1 MKEAMMKSIFLA
13 VLLFLFFGDQSAA
26 QVNEYKRFHLQVHIE
41 GLDTARLSIGSF
53 FSNGYDVDQKQV
65 MVYAGRALFK
75 GMIPHPFHF
84 RLRLTING
92 KEHLSRFFYVD
103 YKADTQLI
111 RLPLDSF
118 SVQKIAV
125 DNSSWN
131 AEYVHSFLP
140 VIKKNEEAIQQ
151 WPVATEKDYQKKKD
165 SLQQGFDRLLTQKDS
180 LLLRY
185 AMKHPSSYVA
195 LWELYTRFSLKG
207 YSNIY
212 ADAFQLLE
220 DSLKKSLIGV
230 DFSQK
235 LIEAKQL
242 TIGKKFPGVLF
253 LRLDS
258 TARPINYASNKY
270 TLVDFWYSYCGPCIK
285 EFPALKKIY
294 QSFHHKGFHV
304 VSVSTDRDEDVK
316 HYNHAIR
323 KYQLRWEHRWDRDGI
338 IATNLVIHSFPT
350 NFLIDQKGIIIAK
363 NIKPAQLAAFLA
375 KQLK

>member
-1 MKEAMMKSIFLA
+1 MKSILRLA
-13 VLLFLFFGDQSAA
+13 ILFLFFNDQAAA
-26 QVNEYKRFHLQVHIE
+26 QATASRRFHLQVQID
-41 GLDTARLSIGSF
+41 GLDTALLSIGSF

-65 MVYAGRALFK
+65 MVHDGRALFK
-75 GMIPHPFHF
+75 GLIPHPFHF
-84 RLRLTING
+84 RLRLALNG
-92 KEHLSRFFYVD
+92 KEYLSRFFYVD

-125 DNSSWN
+125 DNSAWN
-131 AEYVHSFLP
+131 AEFVHSFLP
-140 VIKKNEEAIQQ
+140 FIKKNEEAIQQ
-151 WPVATEKDYQKKKD
+151 WPVATEKDNQKKKD
-165 SLQQGFDRLLTQKDS
+165 SLQQGFDRLLIQKDS

-185 AMKHPSSYVA
+185 AMKQPSSYVA

-212 ADAFQLLE
+212 TDAFQLLD
-220 DSLKKSLIGV
+220 DSLKKSLVGV

-242 TIGKKFPGVLF
+242 TVGKKFPRVLF
-253 LRLDS
+253 LRFDS
-258 TARPINYASNKY
+258 TARQINYASNKY

-294 QSFHHKGFHV
+294 QLFQHKGFHV
-304 VSVSTDRDEDVK
+304 VSVSTDRKEDVK
-316 HYNHAIR
+316 NYNHAIR

-338 IATNLVIHSFPT
+338 IATSLVIHSFPT
-350 NFLIDQKGIIIAK
+350 NFLLDQKGIIIAK